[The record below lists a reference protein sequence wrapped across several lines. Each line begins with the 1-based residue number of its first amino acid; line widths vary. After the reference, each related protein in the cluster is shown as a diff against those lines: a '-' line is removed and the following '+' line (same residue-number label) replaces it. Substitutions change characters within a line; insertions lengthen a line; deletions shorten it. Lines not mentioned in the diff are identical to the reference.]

1 MDWTGTGPVLE
12 DGFVIVDCETTGLDP
27 SRDAIIQV
35 ALLRWSPTQVSRLD
49 YFVNPGRSVPET
61 VQNLTGFRHFDFS
74 QHPRIGLVREP
85 IQDFIGDSSL
95 VGHNLA
101 FDLQFLQRAG
111 IHLTADTIDTLQWAP
126 IALPLAT
133 SYRLSDLVGTVELG
147 QFHDARVDVEA
158 TLALVMKI
166 RQRLGQLPSSLQKDL
181 AFLLGTEWNWWQVP
195 SAQSLGKEPEPR
207 EYGSSD
213 SLPRW
218 PHQFTSISWLGP
230 QGPVA
235 MRLPGF
241 EPRPSQNA
249 MVAAIEAAMK
259 DDRILMVEAGTG
271 TGKSLAY
278 LTPAILH
285 VAAEGQRTVVATHT
299 LALQEQLWVKDLP
312 LAMGDSPVLSAVLKG
327 RGRYLCLLKLDEQ
340 KQDVT
345 VLNSPRLE
353 RYGLAQIITFAFWS
367 VSGDI
372 DEFNPRTDVVRRL
385 WNNVVAERHACAGSR
400 CVFAGPCFLRQSKR
414 LAEASHVVVVNHAL
428 LATHLKQ
435 GGVLPA
441 FTHLI
446 IDEAHHFAEVMERTL
461 GMELDIFNFTR
472 EFEEMDQG
480 RQGLLQRLPQHA
492 DIGPGIDAVR
502 RNMRIATELLWQ
514 LNHELV
520 LQFPNQAETRS
531 SMRVTPELWDRW
543 QGETLAQ
550 TLLKV
555 CQTLDEA
562 VHQAHDVLAQAE
574 AIWGDAVHEEVL
586 WLRYGKW
593 LSDIFELAQQLEEWG
608 RPNQDWVSWWEVSR
622 QTPQLTIRL
631 KRAPLDV
638 GNFLNSHLWDG
649 LPSGVVTSAT
659 LGIRG
664 NFEYYQSRLGIPKTR
679 LVTLSLPT
687 PFDVPNMAQLLV
699 PNDIPEVSHPDYVVA
714 VSDFSLEAA
723 SALGGRT
730 LVLFTSHRMM
740 YEVNRAIRGPLL
752 DRDIQLLVQGI
763 DGTGPRLVEQF
774 RGHPSAVLM
783 GTASLW
789 EGVDIP
795 GPQLSLVII
804 VRLPFANPM
813 DPMEEAIRER
823 LGRFAF
829 NQHTLPQALLRFKQG
844 FGRLLRTT
852 TDKGAVVVL
861 DSRILPNRTQY
872 GKRFVAILPDPP
884 MVSASWTTIIQMIR
898 KMSEPK

>member
-1 MDWTGTGPVLE
+1 MLE
-12 DGFVIVDCETTGLDP
+12 DGFVVVDCETTGLDP

-35 ALLRWSPTQVSRLD
+35 AMLRWSPVEVSHLD
-49 YFVNPGRSVPET
+49 YFINPGRTVPEA
-61 VQNLTGFRHFDFS
+61 VKNLTGFRHVDFS
-74 QHPRIGLVREP
+74 QYPGIDQVRKS
-85 IQDFIGDSSL
+85 IQEFIGDSPL

-101 FDLQFLQRAG
+101 FDLQFLQRAD
-111 IHLTADTIDTLQWAP
+111 IHWTGDTIDTLQWAP
-126 IALPLAT
+126 IALPLAA
-133 SYRLSDLVGTVELG
+133 SYRLSDLVDTVELG
-147 QFHDARVDVEA
+147 QFHDARVDVQA
-158 TLALVMKI
+158 TLDLVMKI
-166 RQRLGQLPSSLQKDL
+166 RERLGQLPSSLQKDL

-195 SAQSLGKEPEPR
+195 STQSQEPTPEPK
-207 EYGSSD
+207 EYRD
-213 SLPRW
+213 NLPLW
-218 PHQFTSISWLGP
+218 SHQYTPSSWLGP
-230 QGPVA
+230 KGPVA
-235 MRLPGF
+235 MQLPGF
-241 EPRPSQNA
+241 ESRPSQNA
-249 MVAAIEAAMK
+249 MVEAIESAMRA
-259 DDRILMVEAGTG
+259 DRILMVEAGTG

-299 LALQEQLWVKDLP
+299 LALQEQLWAKDLP
-312 LAMGDSPVLSAVLKG
+312 LAMGDSPVSSAVLKG

-345 VLNSPRLE
+345 ILNSPRPE

-367 VSGDI
+367 LNGDI

-385 WNNVVAERHACAGSR
+385 WQNMVAERNACAGSR
-400 CVFAGPCFLRQSKR
+400 CAFAEPCFLRQSKR
-414 LAEASHVVVVNHAL
+414 LAEASHIVVVNHAL

-461 GMELDIFNFTR
+461 GMELDIFNFVR

-480 RQGLLQRLPQHA
+480 RKGLFQRLPQHA
-492 DIGPGIDAVR
+492 DTMPGIDAVR
-502 RNMRIATELLWQ
+502 RNMRVVTELLWQ
-514 LNHELV
+514 LNHELI
-520 LQFPNQAETRS
+520 LQFPSTAETRS

-543 QGETLAQ
+543 QGETLGNI
-550 TLLKV
+550 LLQIR
-555 CQTLDEA
+555 QTLDEA

-574 AIWGDAVHEEVL
+574 AIWGDVVHEEVS

-593 LSDIFELAQQLEEWG
+593 LTDIFELAQQLEEWG

-622 QTPQLTIRL
+622 QTPQLTLRL

-638 GNFLNSHLWDG
+638 GNFLHSHLWDG

-659 LGIRG
+659 LSIRG
-664 NFEYYQSRLGIPKTR
+664 NFEYYQNRLGIPKTR
-679 LVTLSLPT
+679 LETLSLPT
-687 PFDVPNMAQLLV
+687 PFDVPHMAQLLV
-699 PNDIPEVSHPDYVVA
+699 PNDMPEVTHPTYASA
-714 VSDFSLEAA
+714 VSDFTVEAA

-730 LVLFTSHRMM
+730 LVLFTSYRMM
-740 YEVNRAIRGPLL
+740 HEVNRDIRGPLL
-752 DRDIQLLVQGI
+752 DRNIQLLAQGV
-763 DGTGPRLVEQF
+763 DGTGPRLVDQF

-795 GPQLSLVII
+795 GSQLSLVII

-861 DSRILPNRTQY
+861 DPRILPNRTQY
-872 GKRFVAILPDPP
+872 GKRFVATLPDPP
-884 MVSASWTTIIQMIR
+884 MVSAPWPTIIQMIR
-898 KMSEPK
+898 QMSEST